1 MSECYINGSYWYSQR
16 VSDIHDV
23 LPSTAHIP
31 ALLLVGKD
39 ESALDRTSQAYRA
52 IRRQIIDLTL
62 RPGSSFTETSLAQQ
76 WKISK
81 TPVRE
86 ALARLRRDGLV
97 SALPRAGYI
106 VSSITL
112 QDTDDLCGLR
122 SLLASEAAA
131 EAASNGVPPA
141 ALERLGI
148 LAEIA
153 SDYVPAETRLDDWLP
168 VGIEF
173 EAIMAHFS
181 GNNRLTKSLV
191 EVLDELE
198 RVLRMVLMIAPDV
211 ASPPGELHAIFE
223 SLRDR
228 DPKAARMAMQARCE
242 RVRRDVLQVLTKST
256 SVSRANIEIPLN

>member
-1 MSECYINGSYWYSQR
+1 MYTCNINRKYWYSVP

-23 LPSTAHIP
+23 LSGAPHIP

-39 ESALDRTSQAYRA
+39 ESGLDRTSQAYRA

-76 WKISK
+76 WQISK

-97 SALPRAGYI
+97 SALPRAGYL

-122 SLLASEAAA
+122 SLLAAEAAA
-131 EAASNGVPPA
+131 AAARNGVSAA
-141 ALERLGI
+141 ALERLEI
-148 LAEIA
+148 LSKIS
-153 SDYVPAETRLDDWLP
+153 SDYVAGETELDDWLP

-173 EAIMAHFS
+173 EAVMAHFS
-181 GNNRLTKSLV
+181 GNNRLVKALV
-191 EVLDELE
+191 DVLDELE

-211 ASPPGELHAIFE
+211 ASPPGELQAIFQ

-228 DPKAARMAMQARCE
+228 DEDGARVSMQARCE
-242 RVRRDVLQVLTKST
+242 RVRRDVLQVLTKSA
-256 SVSRANIEIPLN
+256 SVSRANIEIPLS

>member
-1 MSECYINGSYWYSQR
+1 M
-16 VSDIHDV
+16 SDIHDV
-23 LPSTAHIP
+23 LSGTTHIP

-39 ESALDRTSQAYRA
+39 ESGLDRTSQAYRA

-76 WKISK
+76 WQISK

-97 SALPRAGYI
+97 SALPRAGYS

-122 SLLASEAAA
+122 SLLAAEAAA
-131 EAASNGVPPA
+131 EAARNGIPPA
-141 ALERLGI
+141 ALERLEI
-148 LAEIA
+148 LSKISA
-153 SDYVPAETRLDDWLP
+153 DYVAGETKPDDWLP
-168 VGIEF
+168 IGIEF

-181 GNNRLTKSLV
+181 GNNRLVKSLV
-191 EVLDELE
+191 DVLDELE
-198 RVLRMVLMIAPDV
+198 RVLRLVLMIAPDV
-211 ASPPGELHAIFE
+211 ASPPGELRAIFE
-223 SLRDR
+223 SLCDR
-228 DPKAARMAMQARCE
+228 DPEAARRSMQARCE